1 MALDQNVRLYMT
13 QDRNVGRKN
22 RMGHYLFHVVLDKD
36 ESWVQGVLVRLGLAR
51 VRSDKSNPE
60 AIRDLYE
67 LEKKARAEKLG
78 LWAFD
83 DYKIKTPE
91 SVKDHKNSFQIVEGT
106 VYSAARKQN
115 NIFLNFENDWRKD
128 FTIGISPSD
137 IRVFNRKGIN
147 PLNLNGKKIRVR
159 GWIRDYNGPY
169 MELDHPERL
178 EVLN

>member
-1 MALDQNVRLYMT
+1 MFQSLNFQDLNLGRADRIVKIIDPLVIELDNYGLVNLVGIDVPDYSPHEQGPIAESAVNILKDMALDQNVRLYMT

-106 VYSAARKQN
+106 
-115 NIFLNFENDWRKD
+115 
-128 FTIGISPSD
+128 
-137 IRVFNRKGIN
+137 
-147 PLNLNGKKIRVR
+147 
-159 GWIRDYNGPY
+159 
-169 MELDHPERL
+169 
-178 EVLN
+178 